1 MSELSRP
8 IAYDSRLMGLGSLGV
23 RHALETTDC
32 SPDVALRV
40 SRFELPANS
49 NPYFLPWSLR
59 GMLEETMVRTRLS
72 SECGELLEQFQNWKP
87 TSKTLKDVKFRLE
100 AIRSKL

>member
-1 MSELSRP
+1 MNS
-8 IAYDSRLMGLGSLGV
+8 GSLGV

-32 SPDVALRV
+32 TPDVPLRV
-40 SRFELPANS
+40 SPFELAANS

-59 GMLEETMVRTRLS
+59 GMLEETVVRTRLS
-72 SECGELLEQFQNWKP
+72 GECAELLDQFENWKP

-100 AIRSKL
+100 GIRSKL